1 MTYFAITTMSTVGF
15 GDFHPRSNVE
25 RAIGA
30 CILFIGV
37 AVFSYIMGNF
47 SEILSDFLAL
57 NEGVDHG
64 DELTLFFGLMKRYNS
79 SKPMELDLKRGI
91 EIYFDYRWNNDRN
104 LAVSTEEDYDL
115 FKELPIEVKLRIY
128 TDFLFNSFIKT
139 FKKFL
144 QFPKDVPQK
153 LTIDGSNNNIEDSKK

>member
-1 MTYFAITTMSTVGF
+1 MSTVGF

-25 RAIGA
+25 RAVGA
-30 CILFIGV
+30 VIMFIGV
-37 AVFSYIMGNF
+37 SVFSYIMGVF

-64 DELTLFFGLMKRYNS
+64 DELTLFFGLIQKYNQ
-79 SKPMELDLKRGI
+79 SKPMALELKREI
-91 EIYFDYRWNNDRN
+91 EMYFDYRWNHDRN
-104 LAVSTEEDYDL
+104 LAVSTEEDYDM

-139 FKKFL
+139 FWKFL
-144 QFPKDVPQK
+144 
-153 LTIDGSNNNIEDSKK
+153 